1 MYEKAYMKFNLK
13 HNKEYIYGK
22 DFLNKGKIYES
33 EIGKSFID
41 FLANSDEIIE
51 IIRNEAYS
59 YHEQD
64 KLKDSNDLHTFTRF
78 KLEQIS
84 PLFKFFNYDDY
95 ISSYIK
101 DICDKNSIKIN
112 NYLEKIKKAEQSL
125 KYYRSKE
132 YYNEMVEEG
141 IFNYHNYDSKE
152 SKKGFFY
159 INKAEKT
166 TNELMKKYKD
176 KYGQRFSHNTW
187 KKVYSKNKNAIKGD
201 SIIDEINRKIYDE
214 NEIEIKKYVDE
225 DIKSR
230 IKSEKD
236 LMRFYKKH
244 IKQYIKSNER
254 TLEQILDEY
263 INILQF
269 WIVFSK
275 YILINFYNLTSNKYN
290 SKLSS
295 NQRLLNYLL
304 NIERTYYS
312 DKIFGLPK
320 SEITLELEND
330 EDAINLSDFIT
341 KNKNALLHNEDNVY
355 KKLNTYNVNLTQEY
369 SINSIE
375 DFIGIS
381 LIQILQNDI
390 KLCRCENCD
399 KLFISTNKLNEK
411 YCTYE
416 FKDKKTCRDLSYT
429 IHLQKDELSN
439 ILRKKYRTE
448 NAKKNRNKH
457 IPRIE
462 EKFQIWYAKAKE
474 QKLLCEKGKITVD
487 DFNEWLTDNSKWF

>member
-1 MYEKAYMKFNLK
+1 MYEKTYMKFDLK
-13 HNKEYIYGK
+13 QNKEYIYGK
-22 DFLNKGKIYES
+22 DFLNKGKVYES
-33 EIGKSFID
+33 DIGKTFID
-41 FLANSDEIIE
+41 FLGNSDEIIE
-51 IIRNEAYS
+51 IIRNEVYS
-59 YHEQD
+59 YHKQD

-78 KLEQIS
+78 KLKQIS

-95 ISSYIK
+95 ISSYTK
-101 DICDKNSIKIN
+101 ELRNKNNIKIN
-112 NYLEKIKKAEQSL
+112 NYFEKIRESEQLL
-125 KYYRSKE
+125 KYYRSEE
-132 YYNEMVEEG
+132 YYNEMIEEG
-141 IFNYHNYDSKE
+141 ISMYHNYDSKE

-159 INKAEKT
+159 INKAEKR
-166 TNELMKKYKD
+166 TNELMEKYKE

-187 KKVYSKNKNAIKGD
+187 KKVYHKNKNATKGD

-214 NEIEIKKYVDE
+214 NEVEIKKYVDE

-230 IKSEKD
+230 IKSEKN
-236 LMRFYKKH
+236 LMKLYRQH
-244 IKQYIKSNER
+244 IKQYIKNNER

-263 INILQF
+263 INVLQF

-275 YILINFYNLTSNKYN
+275 YILINFYNLTSNKYD

-312 DKIFGLPK
+312 DKIFELPK
-320 SEITLELEND
+320 SEITLELKNNKD
-330 EDAINLSDFIT
+330 TINLNDFIE
-341 KNKNALLHNEDNVY
+341 KNRDALLHNEVDIY
-355 KKLNTYNVNLTQEY
+355 EKLNTYNVNLIQEY
-369 SINSIE
+369 AINSIE
-375 DFIGIS
+375 DFICVS
-381 LIQILQNDI
+381 LIQILQHNI

-399 KLFISTNKLNEK
+399 KLFISTNKSNEK

-416 FKDKKTCRDLSYT
+416 FKDKKTCRDLSYS

-457 IPRIE
+457 IPKIE

-474 QKLLCEKGKITVD
+474 QKLLCEKGKSSID
-487 DFNEWLTDNSKWF
+487 DFNEWFTDNNKWF

>member
-1 MYEKAYMKFNLK
+1 MYEKAYMKFDLK

-22 DFLNKGKIYES
+22 DFLNKGKVYES
-33 EIGKSFID
+33 GIGKTFID

-59 YHEQD
+59 YHKQD
-64 KLKDSNDLHTFTRF
+64 KIKDSNDLHTFTRF
-78 KLEQIS
+78 KLEQTS
-84 PLFKFFNYDDY
+84 PLFNFFNYDDY
-95 ISSYIK
+95 ISSYVK

-132 YYNEMVEEG
+132 YYNEMIEEG
-141 IFNYHNYDSKE
+141 TSMYHNYDSKE

-159 INKAEKT
+159 INKAEKR
-166 TNELMKKYKD
+166 TNELMKKYED
-176 KYGQRFSHNTW
+176 KYGQRFSNNTW
-187 KKVYSKNKNAIKGD
+187 KKVYYKNQDAIKGD
-201 SIIDEINRKIYDE
+201 AIIDEINKKIYNE
-214 NEIEIKKYVDE
+214 NEIEIKKYVDK
-225 DIKSR
+225 DIKRS

-236 LMRFYKKH
+236 SIKFYKKLVKEC
-244 IKQYIKSNER
+244 IKNNER

-263 INILQF
+263 INVLKF

-275 YILINFYNLTSNKYN
+275 YILINFYNLTSDKYD
-290 SKLSS
+290 SRLSS
-295 NQRLLNYLL
+295 NQRLLSYLL

-312 DKIFGLPK
+312 DKIFELPK
-320 SEITLELEND
+320 SEITLELENKQD
-330 EDAINLSDFIT
+330 TINLNDFIA
-341 KNKNALLHNEDNVY
+341 KNRDALLHNADNVY
-355 KKLNTYNVNLTQEY
+355 KRLNIYNVNLIQEY

-381 LIQILQNDI
+381 LIQILQNNI
-390 KLCRCENCD
+390 KLCRCENCG
-399 KLFISTNKLNEK
+399 KLFVSTNKLNEK
-411 YCTYE
+411 YCTYK
-416 FKDKKTCRDLSYT
+416 FKDKKTCRDLSYS

-462 EKFQIWYAKAKE
+462 EKFQIWYANAKE
-474 QKLLCEKGKITVD
+474 QKLLCEKGKISVD